1 MVNTV
6 LRPRTQAPL
15 EPQVRS
21 QPASICPRCDADL
34 LKTYDEPQCLQCGY
48 VDYLYTPPQRR
59 VQGLVSSATRL
70 VLRYVGEFSGLQQT
84 LTNVEL
90 KRVNNRAVMGVTCP
104 FCTQPMDQSPP
115 SGGKRQ
121 STEKRYRC
129 VRGHR
134 VALIEDDAGVIGWK

>member
-15 EPQVRS
+15 EPHVRS
-21 QPASICPRCDADL
+21 RPASTCPRCHSGL
-34 LKTYDEPQCLQCGY
+34 LKTYEEPQCLQCGY
-48 VDYLYTPPQRR
+48 VDYLYTPPQRE
-59 VQGLVSSATRL
+59 VHGLVSSATRL
-70 VLRYVGEFSGLQQT
+70 VLRYVGEFSGLEET
-84 LTNVEL
+84 LTDVEL

-121 STEKRYRC
+121 SAEKRYRC
-129 VRGHR
+129 ARGHR
-134 VALIEDDAGVIGWK
+134 VALIENDAGVVGWK